1 MRTNFD
7 EMISRIVD
15 KSIEK
20 NLQVDTP
27 EEWEAL
33 IQDIRNNFSAHY
45 PESLDVEDVVESVIA
60 HFDEN
65 VAPLLHEEIRSAIFE
80 CYTSNVARELIDV
93 SAKKAADQ
101 LRRELELPIRR
112 KVELNHEDIEERMR
126 REMMDSIR
134 ADLKKELEPSV
145 RRELRLE
152 ILSQLKLDDISQ

>member
-1 MRTNFD
+1 MTNHFN
-7 EMISRIVD
+7 EMISRIVNE
-15 KSIEK
+15 SIEK
-20 NLQVDTP
+20 KLQVEAP

-45 PESLDVEDVVESVIA
+45 PESMDVEDVAEAVIS

-65 VAPLLHEEIRSAIFE
+65 VAPLLHEEIRAAIFE

-101 LRRELELPIRR
+101 MRRELELPIRR
-112 KVELNHEDIEERMR
+112 EVERNHDEIAQRIR
-126 REMMDSIR
+126 QEMVDSIR
-134 ADLKKELEPSV
+134 AELKKELEPSV

-152 ILSQLKLDDISQ
+152 ILTQLKLDDI

>member
-60 HFDEN
+60 
-65 VAPLLHEEIRSAIFE
+65 
-80 CYTSNVARELIDV
+80 
-93 SAKKAADQ
+93 DQ

-112 KVELNHEDIEERMR
+112 KVELNHADIEERMR
-126 REMMDSIR
+126 REMMYSIR

-152 ILSQLKLDDISQ
+152 ILSQLKLDDIFQ